1 MIKSTLKTHLKR
13 YPDMQLS
20 DVYKLLH
27 QASFGATHAITKRD
41 STLQW
46 LLHESRLYQGAGDAP
61 LLESVSDDQ
70 MRVRLHLHPYL
81 AAGGDSEALV
91 DALIADGGADVSMA
105 DQMADYWNAFAE
117 MRHNFPTREVDL
129 FGMTYAR
136 QNWCAVQH
144 SPQFIAAYQPAYRV
158 LKLATAQQLCESQG
172 IKFKVV

>member
-1 MIKSTLKTHLKR
+1 MIEKTLKQHLKR

-27 QASFGATHAITKRD
+27 QASFGATHAITRRD

-46 LLHESRLYQGAGDAP
+46 LLHEDTLYHATNDAP

-70 MRVRLHLHPYL
+70 TRVRLHVRPFLV
-81 AAGGDSEALV
+81 AGGDSEALV

-105 DQMADYWNAFAE
+105 DQMADYWKVFAR
-117 MRHNFPTREVDL
+117 MRHKFPAREVEL

-136 QNWCAVQH
+136 QKWCAVQH
-144 SPQFIAAYQPAYRV
+144 SPEFIAAYQPAYRV
-158 LKLATAQQLCESQG
+158 LKLATAQQLCDAQG